1 MSSQE
6 GTAHIQYVRWRA
18 DADRTLLEVCGYALT
33 PDNHPAPTG
42 LDRASGAVQAP
53 PGLQTLDATTASQ
66 LEQPLSDEELKKRSE
81 ALNATNL

>member
-6 GTAHIQYVRWRA
+6 GTAHIQPHPAR
-18 DADRTLLEVCGYALT
+18 
-33 PDNHPAPTG
+33 DNHPAPTG